1 MSAADR
7 EERVPAGNSTTETGA
22 LTGRSGGTT
31 DPTIA
36 LALGGGG
43 ARGIAHILMLE
54 AFDELGV
61 KPALITGT
69 SIGAIYGAAYASGLS
84 GRLLRAHT
92 EETLSQRLDFVRQ
105 LISARADPVQRLF
118 NLLPLRS
125 ALLNPVALLEF
136 VLPSA
141 VPLDFA
147 QLTIPFSA
155 VATDFYAQEAAV
167 ISTGALRPAIAASMA
182 LPAIFQPVAI
192 EGRAM
197 VDGGLVN
204 PLPFDVVMG
213 RADVTVAIDVSGA
226 THPVGTA
233 ASPRAFEA
241 IFASTQILQR
251 SIVREKL
258 KSVQPDIYIDVAV
271 DRFRVLDFHLFRDVM
286 AASIPA
292 KEHLKRELAR
302 LLGRPEPR
310 EELAAESPPAMAHLI
325 HDAAQPR
332 LEKEKKRR
340 KLRPPSLRRSK
351 RGS

>member
-1 MSAADR
+1 MAASDR
-7 EERVPAGNSTTETGA
+7 GDQVLAGKRAPLPVAGA
-22 LTGRSGGTT
+22 TRSSDTSE
-31 DPTIA
+31 PTIA

-61 KPALITGT
+61 KPTLITGT
-69 SIGAIYGAAYASGLS
+69 SIGAIYGAAYAAGLS

-92 EETLSQRLDFVRQ
+92 EETLSQRFDFVRQ

-125 ALLNPVALLEF
+125 ALLNPVSLLEF

-141 VPLDFA
+141 VPAEFE
-147 QLTIPFSA
+147 QLSIPFSA
-155 VATDFYAQEAAV
+155 VATDFYAQEASV
-167 ISTGALRPAIAASMA
+167 ITTGALRPAIAASMA

-192 EGRAM
+192 NGRAM

-204 PLPFDVVMG
+204 PLPFDIVMG
-213 RADVTVAIDVSGA
+213 QADITVAIDVSGA
-226 THPVGTA
+226 AHPVGTA

-258 KSVQPDIYIDVAV
+258 KAMQPDIYVDVDV
-271 DRFRVLDFHLFRDVM
+271 DRFRVLDFHLFREVM
-286 AASIPA
+286 AASAPA
-292 KEHLKRELAR
+292 KDRLKRELAR
-302 LLGRPEPR
+302 VLGRPEPVEAPPIEPSAAIAHFVQDVAPSPA
-310 EELAAESPPAMAHLI
+310 EE
-325 HDAAQPR
+325 
-332 LEKEKKRR
+332 KRH

-351 RGS
+351 RKS